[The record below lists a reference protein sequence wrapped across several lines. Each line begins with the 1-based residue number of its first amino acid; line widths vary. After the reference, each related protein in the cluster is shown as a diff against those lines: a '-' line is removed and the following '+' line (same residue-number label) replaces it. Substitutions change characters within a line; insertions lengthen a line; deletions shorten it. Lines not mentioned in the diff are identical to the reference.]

1 VLSGCCRSLRYFAYS
16 EIFCC
21 TELRGD
27 RTTPHIMNFLTLSKD
42 ADPDIPILKP
52 ATTEYAN
59 YISRLRK
66 MCARLRIGI
75 MEALAVCA

>member
-1 VLSGCCRSLRYFAYS
+1 
-16 EIFCC
+16 
-21 TELRGD
+21 
-27 RTTPHIMNFLTLSKD
+27 MNFLTLSKD

-59 YISRLRK
+59 YIIRLRK